1 MVAKGYDLL
10 FSEHNIWLNEILL
23 QEYIPKMTSSN
34 ILPENSN
41 TLMQTLHSIKSMIA
55 ASVTENEIPTELEK
69 EESYI
74 PVRAP
79 VVKV

>member
-1 MVAKGYDLL
+1 
-10 FSEHNIWLNEILL
+10 
-23 QEYIPKMTSSN
+23 MTSSN

-69 EESYI
+69 EESHI

>member
-1 MVAKGYDLL
+1 
-10 FSEHNIWLNEILL
+10 
-23 QEYIPKMTSSN
+23 MTSSN

-55 ASVTENEIPTELEK
+55 GSVTEHDIPTELEK

-74 PVRAP
+74 PVRAT